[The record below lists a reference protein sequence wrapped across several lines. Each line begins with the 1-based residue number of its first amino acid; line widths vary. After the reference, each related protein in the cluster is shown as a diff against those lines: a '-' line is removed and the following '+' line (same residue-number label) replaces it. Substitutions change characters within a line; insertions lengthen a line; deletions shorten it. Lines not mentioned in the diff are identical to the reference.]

1 MAEIQ
6 EITIPIE
13 GISCSSCVANNEK
26 ALENVDGVVDASVN
40 IATEKAT
47 VKYDASVASPADLV
61 AAIMRGGYKV
71 PIEKVILP
79 IGGMTC
85 ASCVERVEKA
95 LAAVPGV
102 LSSSVNLATERAT
115 AHYLVGAVQ
124 RADLVAA
131 VEGAGYEVLQLDAG
145 EAGESYAAEDQE
157 ASRRREQY
165 RRLQLKVAV
174 GAVLSILIFLGSFEP
189 LGIPEPWS
197 NPYFLWALATPVQF
211 WVGLQ
216 FYRGAF
222 AALRHGTTNMNTL
235 VAVGSSAAY
244 FYSVAAVL
252 FPSFFE
258 DQGLGSPVYFD
269 TAAVIITL
277 ILFGRM
283 LEARAK
289 GQTTDAIKKLIGL
302 RPKTAKVVRDGD
314 EMDVPVEDVVVGD
327 IVIVRPGESIP
338 VDGLVTEGASSID
351 ESMLTGESI
360 PVEKSAGDEVVGATI
375 NKTGSF
381 RFEATRVGRDTALAR
396 IVRLVQEAQ
405 GSKPPIAHMADV
417 IASYFVPTIFVIATL
432 TFIVWLV
439 FGSEPAFNRA
449 LLNFVAVLI
458 IACPCALGLA
468 TPTAVMVGTG
478 KGAEEGVLIRGGDSL
493 ETAYKLDTIVLD
505 KTGTLTRGE
514 PAVTDIVSDGW
525 DEEELLRLAGSAESG
540 SEHALGEAIVNT
552 ALERGLDLQKA
563 EAFQAFAGQGV
574 EALVDGRHLLIGNPG
589 LLEDQGVALDGLKEQ
604 AVGLAGEGKTPMYMA
619 VDKQAAAVIGV
630 ADTLKDSSPAVVN
643 KLHEMGLEVVM
654 LTGDNRQTAAAIGD
668 EAGVDRVLAEVLPLD
683 KANEIKRLQG
693 EGKVVAMVGDGIND
707 APALAQ
713 ADVGIA
719 IGTGTDVAMEAGD
732 ITLISGDL
740 RGVVTAIALS
750 RRTIQ
755 IIKQNLFWAF
765 AYNVALIPVAA
776 GILYPFFGEDGLLNP
791 MFAAAAMGMS
801 SVTVVSNSLRLR
813 RFKSPSIE

>member
-47 VKYDASVASPADLV
+47 VKYDAAVASPADLV

-589 LLEDQGVALDGLKEQ
+589 LLEDQGVALDGLKEK

>member
-26 ALENVDGVVDASVN
+26 ALENVDGVVDAAVN

-47 VKYDASVASPADLV
+47 VKYDAAVASPADLV

-314 EMDVPVEDVVVGD
+314 EVDVPVEDVVVGD

-589 LLEDQGVALDGLKEQ
+589 LLEDQGVALDGLKEK